1 MADKPTLAF
10 FSLACCE
17 GCQLQVLAA
26 NEKLLPILERA
37 DIVRFREASDG
48 DADHYNITFVEG
60 SIVTPHDIERIQ
72 AIRAK
77 TDVLVALGACATI
90 GGVNT
95 VKNFQDPDDVAE
107 YVYGDK
113 KDWFPHISTR
123 PLSAEVKVDAEI
135 HGCPINT
142 YEFLEAAK
150 CLLMGKPYRQPN
162 YPVCVDCKLA
172 GNVCLWHKGIPCLG
186 VVTRAGCAPFLCP
199 SAGHKCIGCR
209 GLVDDPNTQ
218 AAEDVMAEF
227 GLTVEDVFREF
238 SLFQGNYEQVE
249 KMK

>member
-1 MADKPTLAF
+1 MADQPKLAF

-48 DADHYNITFVEG
+48 DADHYDITFVEG
-60 SIVTPHDIERIQ
+60 SIVTDHDIERIRE
-72 AIRAK
+72 IRAK

-90 GGVNT
+90 GGVNV
-95 VKNFQDPDDVAE
+95 VKNFQDPDDVAA
-107 YVYGDK
+107 YVYGEK
-113 KDWFPHISTR
+113 KDWFPHISAR
-123 PLSAEVKVDAEI
+123 PLSAEVQVDAEI

-142 YEFLEAAK
+142 REFLEVAK
-150 CLLMGKPYRQPN
+150 CLLMGKPYVQPN

-172 GNVCLWHKGIPCLG
+172 GNVCLWNKGIPCLG
-186 VVTRAGCAPFLCP
+186 VVTRAGCDPFLCP

-209 GLVDDPNTQ
+209 GLVDNPNTQ
-218 AAEDVMAEF
+218 AAADVMAEF
-227 GLTVEDVFREF
+227 GLTVDDVFREF
-238 SLFQGNYEQVE
+238 SLFQGNYDEVA

>member
-17 GCQLQVLAA
+17 GCQLQVLEA
-26 NEKLLPILERA
+26 NERLLPILAKA

-60 SIVTPHDIERIQ
+60 SIVTEHDAERIR

-90 GGVNT
+90 AGVNA
-95 VKNFQDPDDVAE
+95 VKNFQDPDDVAA

-113 KDWFPHISTR
+113 KAWFPHTPAR
-123 PLSAEVKVDAEI
+123 ALKTEVKVDAEI

-142 YEFLEAAK
+142 EEFLEAAK
-150 CLLMGKPYRQPN
+150 CLLMGKPYKQPN

-172 GNVCLWHKGIPCLG
+172 DNVCLWHKGLPCLG
-186 VVTRAGCAPFLCP
+186 IVTRAGCAPTMCP

-209 GLVDDPNTQ
+209 GLVDDPNAT
-218 AAEDVMAEF
+218 AAKDVMAEF
-227 GLTVEDVFREF
+227 GLTIDDILREF
-238 SLFQGNYEQVE
+238 RLFQGTYDEVA
-249 KMK
+249 KDA

>member
-26 NEKLLPILERA
+26 NERLLPILERA
-37 DIVRFREASDG
+37 DIVRFREAADG
-48 DADHYNITFVEG
+48 DADHYDITFVEG
-60 SIVTPHDIERIQ
+60 SIVTEHDIERAK

-77 TDVLVALGACATI
+77 TDLLVALGACATI
-90 GGVNT
+90 GGVNA
-95 VKNFQDPDDVAE
+95 VKNFQDPDDVAAC
-107 YVYGDK
+107 VYGEK
-113 KDWFPHISTR
+113 KDWFPHIPAR
-123 PLSAEVKVDAEI
+123 PLSAEVRVDAEI

-142 YEFLEAAK
+142 EEFLQVVK

-172 GNVCLWHKGIPCLG
+172 
-186 VVTRAGCAPFLCP
+186 VTRAGCAPFLCP

-209 GLVDDPNTQ
+209 GLVDNPNTD
-218 AAEDVMAEF
+218 AAKDVMAEF
-227 GLTVEDVFREF
+227 GLSAEDVLREF
-238 SLFQGNYEQVE
+238 RLFQGLYDEVAKE
-249 KMK
+249 A

>member
-48 DADHYNITFVEG
+48 DADHYNVTFLEG
-60 SIVTPHDIERIQ
+60 SIVTEHDIERAK

-90 GGVNT
+90 GGVN
-95 VKNFQDPDDVAE
+95 VIKNFQESDDVAE

-113 KDWFPHISTR
+113 KDWFPHIPTR
-123 PLSAEVKVDAEI
+123 PLKAEVQVDVEI

-142 YEFLEAAK
+142 CEFLEVAK

-162 YPVCVDCKLA
+162 YPVCVPCKLA
-172 GNVCLWHKGIPCLG
+172 GNVCLWHKGVPCLG
-186 VVTRAGCAPFLCP
+186 VVTRAGCEPFLCP

-209 GLVDDPNTQ
+209 GLVDNPNTE
-218 AAEDVMAEF
+218 AAADVMAEF
-227 GLTVEDVFREF
+227 GLTVEEVFREF
-238 SLFQGNYEQVE
+238 SLFQGIYDDVA